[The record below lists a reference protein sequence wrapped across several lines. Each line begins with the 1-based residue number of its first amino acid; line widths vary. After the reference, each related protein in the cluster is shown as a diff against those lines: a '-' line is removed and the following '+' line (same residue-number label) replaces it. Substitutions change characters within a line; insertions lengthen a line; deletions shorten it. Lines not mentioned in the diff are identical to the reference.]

1 MPPLRWFSTRWLSTT
16 VVALLVAL
24 AAGGGVRAQGD
35 SNSYTVTGV
44 DVDVNAADAMQARQ
58 QGLAEARRKAAKM
71 LVERLV
77 TPEDRARVTTPGDA
91 QLEGMVRG
99 IEFVRERPAPN
110 RYIATLNVVF
120 SPDAVK
126 AWLGGAGVKVAET
139 VSRQALVIPLWKD
152 KSGVEPLDDRN
163 PWREAW
169 QALNTAGSAV
179 PVTMVRGDQ
188 LDQNAVSAEQAY
200 VGDVSA
206 LSRLNERYHAP
217 TIIVAVVEGDKDSG
231 PLTVGGL
238 RYDAQTGA
246 RSEIPKVTVQ
256 DPGQLAEAAKQMHA
270 KLDEQ
275 WRGVAVVRR
284 DAQDT
289 LDVFVPIRALGD
301 WVQVRQ
307 RLGGVPAIKSVAVR
321 TLEADRADLR
331 LEYFG
336 TPEELQ
342 RTLAQ
347 AGLTLDKDADKWRL
361 QAR

>member
-1 MPPLRWFSTRWLSTT
+1 MPPARWFSTI
-16 VVALLVAL
+16 VIALLAAL
-24 AAGGGVRAQGD
+24 AAGGGAFAQGG
-35 SNSYTVTGV
+35 SKTYTVTDV
-44 DVDVNAADAMQARQ
+44 DVDVNAADALQARQ
-58 QGLAEARRKAAKM
+58 QGLFEARRKAAKM

-77 TPEDRARVTTPGDA
+77 APEDRARVVMPDDA
-91 QLEGMVRG
+91 RLENMVRG
-99 IEFVRERPAPN
+99 IEFVRERSAPN

-120 SPDAVK
+120 SPDPVK
-126 AWLGGAGVKVAET
+126 AWLGDTGVKVAET
-139 VSRQALVIPLWKD
+139 VSRPALVIPLWKD

-163 PWREAW
+163 PWRQAW
-169 QALNTAGSAV
+169 QGLDTAGSAV
-179 PVTMVRGDQ
+179 PVTVIRGDQ
-188 LDQNAVSAEQAY
+188 LDQSAVSAEEAY

-217 TIIVAVVEGDKDSG
+217 TIIVAVVDGDKDSG

-238 RYDAQTGA
+238 RYDTQTGA
-246 RSEIPKVTVQ
+246 RSEIAKVTVA
-256 DPGQLAEAAKQMHA
+256 DAGQLADAAKQMHA

-275 WRGVAVVRR
+275 WRSVAVVRR
-284 DAQDT
+284 DAQAAI
-289 LDVFVPIRALGD
+289 DVFVPIRALGD

-307 RLGGVPAIKSVAVR
+307 RLGAVPAVKNVTVR
-321 TLEADRADLR
+321 TLESDRAELR

-342 RTLAQ
+342 RTLAV